1 MVEDNEETDKDIEA
15 VQDEKD
21 KHEELKDENVAAG
34 SQTLETILLESDQK
48 GPGLKED
55 SLKDPDLKKDST
67 RDHDLKEDSLKDP
80 DLKDNSLKD
89 PDLKKGSLTDPDL
102 QEDSLKDQDLQED
115 SLEQETKRRVRNRR
129 PISKKTKE
137 PQKTKRNKTIG
148 KVEKQFIKEKH
159 STKSRH

>member
-1 MVEDNEETDKDIEA
+1 MVEDTDKDIEA

-67 RDHDLKEDSLKDP
+67 RDHDQLILLGWIFKYLSFLLFFLLRKHQTCQR
-80 DLKDNSLKD
+80 
-89 PDLKKGSLTDPDL
+89 KK
-102 QEDSLKDQDLQED
+102 
-115 SLEQETKRRVRNRR
+115 
-129 PISKKTKE
+129 
-137 PQKTKRNKTIG
+137 IG
-148 KVEKQFIKEKH
+148 
-159 STKSRH
+159 